1 MQIGTVG
8 LGRMGANMVRR
19 LMKHGHETVV
29 YDCSSEK
36 VESLAN
42 FTGVVADSG
51 EARGTIQAAL
61 EETVPVEL
69 LSAALY
75 TRFRSRQPHTFA
87 EKMLSAMRQ
96 KFGLSSRT
104 SPGLGQHPSPSLMG
118 NQSKIKLAN
127 LQSKLNCL
135 IAYDY

>member
-19 LMKHGHETVV
+19 LMRHGHETVV
-29 YDCSSEK
+29 YDRSSEK

-42 FTGVVADSG
+42 FTGVVTESG

-96 KFGLSSRT
+96 KFGGHLEQVQ
-104 SPGLGQHPSPSLMG
+104 G
-118 NQSKIKLAN
+118 
-127 LQSKLNCL
+127 
-135 IAYDY
+135 